1 MAMQGCAHFW
11 IEESMGLTTSQF
23 WNKNGSTE
31 GRVWVALDGSSSS
44 KTTHNTIKNL
54 NNNQPCIGNMTE
66 LTAIAMPTLKGIKRH
81 IKLILIAAVIII
93 KSSVYINI

>member
-1 MAMQGCAHFW
+1 MQGCAHFW

-23 WNKNGSTE
+23 CNKNGRTE

-44 KTTHNTIKNL
+44 KTTHNTVRNS

-66 LTAIAMPTLKGIKRH
+66 LTAIAMPTLKGTLKAIS
-81 IKLILIAAVIII
+81 III
-93 KSSVYINI
+93 LREILKDILN

>member
-1 MAMQGCAHFW
+1 MAMQGCAHFL

-23 WNKNGSTE
+23 WNKNGRTE

-44 KTTHNTIKNL
+44 KTTHNTVRNL

-66 LTAIAMPTLKGIKRH
+66 LTAIAMPTLKGI
-81 IKLILIAAVIII
+81 LIATSIII
-93 KSSVYINI
+93 LREILKDISN